1 VPGLRRH
8 GTAAVS
14 APAPLV
20 GETAFGERYEI
31 MVVRAGLAER
41 VACVS
46 LDVGTERDGLQS
58 LTFTPD
64 EARAFA
70 ADLIRWAGHAERE
83 AKL

>member
-1 VPGLRRH
+1 
-8 GTAAVS
+8 VS

-20 GETAFGERYEI
+20 GETMFGERYGI

-46 LDVGTERDGLQS
+46 LDVGTGRDGLQG
-58 LTFTPD
+58 LTLAPD
-64 EARAFA
+64 EARALA

-83 AKL
+83 AVR